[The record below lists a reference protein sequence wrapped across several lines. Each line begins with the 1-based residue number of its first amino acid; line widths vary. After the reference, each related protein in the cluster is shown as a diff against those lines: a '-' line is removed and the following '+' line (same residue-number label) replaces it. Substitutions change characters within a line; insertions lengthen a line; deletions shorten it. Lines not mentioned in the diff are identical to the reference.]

1 MLSNQGPWFETCP
14 ASPAPLIFCAV
25 PVTEQIVMWCITS
38 TLQLGQL
45 HIVLRCCSI
54 VVPVSPGVTLFPTG
68 YYELHFATSFC
79 HASKRPGLKHLL
91 LPKGEVRCKLLHQER
106 RSLQY
111 RGVMRNQVH
120 VSCLR
125 SRMRHPQIYRVG
137 ATWSLNVTLESHGM
151 GWGRPTDLGIEAQT
165 DLKNEW
171 ISNKCITN

>member
-1 MLSNQGPWFETCP
+1 MLSNQGPWSETCP

-25 PVTEQIVMWCITS
+25 PVTEQTVMWRNTS
-38 TLQLGQL
+38 MLQLGQL

-54 VVPVSPGVTLFPTG
+54 VVRVSPGVTLFPTG

-106 RSLQY
+106 RSLEN
-111 RGVMRNQVH
+111 RGVMWNQMY

-125 SRMRHPQIYRVG
+125 SRMRRRSTELVPLEVWMSLWRVMEWDMHIYVSSKAEG
-137 ATWSLNVTLESHGM
+137 Q
-151 GWGRPTDLGIEAQT
+151 PIE
-165 DLKNEW
+165 EW
-171 ISNKCITN
+171 RRRLVWRMNMC